1 MLRKVDAMSF
11 APFYRLYDLQASVA
25 MKVVPHN
32 GWLRRRLEA
41 AILVLAAWII
51 DGRNVQRPG
60 VVSRRDNNDTRYMAE
75 KLEDIAD
82 RIKRQYP

>member
-1 MLRKVDAMSF
+1 MR
-11 APFYRLYDLQASVA
+11 
-25 MKVVPHN
+25 VVPHT

-41 AILVLAAWII
+41 AIIVLAAWII
-51 DGRNVQRPG
+51 DGRNVQRSG
-60 VVSRRDNNDTRYMAE
+60 VVSRRDNNEMRYMAE

>member
-1 MLRKVDAMSF
+1 MR
-11 APFYRLYDLQASVA
+11 
-25 MKVVPHN
+25 VVPHT

-41 AILVLAAWII
+41 AIIVLAAWII
-51 DGRNVQRPG
+51 DGRNVQRSG
-60 VVSRRDNNDTRYMAE
+60 VASRRDNNDMRYMAE